1 MKLERAKGT
10 RDFNVEDRI
19 IRQDILDTLRT
30 IFEKYGF
37 NPIETPIL
45 ERLETLKMK
54 YGGGEEILKEVFKL
68 KDQGNRE
75 LALRFDLTVPL
86 ARYIGMN
93 PNLNMPFKA
102 YQIGRVFRDGPIK
115 LGRYREFWQ
124 CDVDV
129 VGAKSL
135 MFESEIIKLIQE
147 VFAELKLDIVIKIN
161 NRKILDGILDYVGI
175 PKEKRQDIMLTIDKV
190 EKLKNKEIIEEL
202 KQKNLDDLKIKKLLK
217 EVYVSS
223 NKNKDI
229 IRDLKDKLKDNGGLK
244 EIEEVLRFIDNNN
257 VILTPSLARGL
268 SYYTGTIYEVYLKK
282 GEVSG
287 SLAAG
292 GRYDEIIGKFL
303 DKGDYPAICVSFGLD
318 VIADAI
324 GLRKEKAKKSLVE
337 VYIIPIKTIDES
349 LKIVDELRK
358 NNIKVDMD
366 YNGRAVSNNLR
377 YCNALGIE
385 EVIIVGKK
393 DLQNNEVTIKNMET
407 GDEKKVKLDKILES
421 LKEQSI
427 LTF

>member
-10 RDFNVEDRI
+10 RDFNVEEKI
-19 IRQDILDTLRT
+19 LRQGILDILKT

-86 ARYIGMN
+86 ARFIGMN

-102 YQIGRVFRDGPIK
+102 YQIGSVFRDGPIK

-129 VGAKSL
+129 VGAKSF

-175 PKEKRQDIMLTIDKV
+175 PKEKRQDIMLTIDKI

-223 NKNKDI
+223 NKNKEILDG
-229 IRDLKDKLKDNGGLK
+229 LKDKLKDNEGIK
-244 EIEEVLRFIDNNN
+244 EIEEVLRFIDDNN
-257 VILTPSLARGL
+257 VVLTPSLARGL

-282 GEVSG
+282 GDVSG

-303 DKGDYPAICVSFGLD
+303 DKGDYLALGVSFGLD

-324 GLRKEKAKKSLVE
+324 RLRKEKAKKSLVE
-337 VYIIPIKTIDES
+337 VYIIPIKAIDES
-349 LKIVDELRK
+349 LRITDELRK
-358 NNIKVDMD
+358 SNVKADMD
-366 YNGRAVSNNLR
+366 YNNRGISSNLR
-377 YCNALGIE
+377 YCNALGIKK
-385 EVIIVGKK
+385 VIIVGKK
-393 DLQNNEVTIKNMET
+393 DLQTNVVTVRDMET
-407 GDEKKVKLDKILES
+407 GEENKVKLDKILES
-421 LKEQSI
+421 LKSK
-427 LTF
+427 LFK

>member
-10 RDFNVEDRI
+10 RDFNVEEKI
-19 IRQDILDTLRT
+19 LRQDILDTLKT

-45 ERLETLKMK
+45 ERLETLKTK
-54 YGGGEEILKEVFKL
+54 YGGGDEILKEVFKL

-86 ARYIGMN
+86 ARFIGMN

-102 YQIGRVFRDGPIK
+102 YQLGRVFRDGPIK

-124 CDVDV
+124 CDADI

-147 VFAELKLDIVIKIN
+147 VFAELRLDIVIKIN

-175 PKEKRQDIMLTIDKV
+175 PKEKRQDIMLTIDKT

-223 NKNKDI
+223 NKNKEI
-229 IRDLKDKLKDNGGLK
+229 IDGLRDKLKDNEGLK
-244 EIEEVLRFIDNNN
+244 EIEEVLRFIDDNN

-282 GEVSG
+282 GDVSS

-303 DKGDYPAICVSFGLD
+303 DKENYPALGVSFGLD
-318 VIADAI
+318 VIADAMR
-324 GLRKEKAKKSLVE
+324 LRKEKVKKSLVE
-337 VYIIPIKTIDES
+337 VYIIPIKAIDES
-349 LKIVDELRK
+349 LKITDELRK
-358 NNIKVDMD
+358 NNVKVDMD
-366 YNGRAVSNNLR
+366 YNDRGISSNLR
-377 YCNALGIE
+377 YCNALGIKK
-385 EVIIVGKK
+385 VIIVGKK
-393 DLQNNEVTIKNMET
+393 DLQNNEVTIRNMET
-407 GDEKKVKLDKILES
+407 GEEEKIKLDKILAS
-421 LKEQSI
+421 LKK
-427 LTF
+427 